1 MTDWLHTIVG
11 AAGRGTRLST
21 AYETWRRGMLAFL
34 AKQMEDVNQFAK
46 DWFRR
51 PRGAR
56 RRVVTTH
63 P

>member
-1 MTDWLHTIVG
+1 
-11 AAGRGTRLST
+11 
-21 AYETWRRGMLAFL
+21 MLAFL